1 MGVQVSPSLPEVG
14 TRNSLDRSD
23 KAVAT
28 RQVVGVPGALGAYY
42 FTSTRENT
50 MSHGHTKHSMQYP
63 QRTQELSDRCVR
75 LYEFD
80 DVLEH
85 LEEEALEMLLALKRV
100 RRRREPLEN
109 FAEELV
115 DLRIEINTTLTGLN
129 EPEMVDRLEHQKL
142 NKFQGA
148 LDQAQADFLR
158 TGKKVQR
165 YHSILEL
172 PDGT

>member
-1 MGVQVSPSLPEVG
+1 
-14 TRNSLDRSD
+14 
-23 KAVAT
+23 
-28 RQVVGVPGALGAYY
+28 
-42 FTSTRENT
+42 
-50 MSHGHTKHSMQYP
+50 MQFP
-63 QRTQELSDRCVR
+63 VRTQELSDRCVK

-109 FAEELV
+109 FVEELV

-129 EPEMVDRLEHQKL
+129 EPELTDRLEHQKL

-148 LDQAQADFLR
+148 LDSAESTYKLNG
-158 TGKKVQR
+158 GKKLQR
-165 YHSILEL
+165 YLSILEV
-172 PDGT
+172 PDGN